1 MMRWAFRLLLVVAP
15 LPIIG
20 CRSTQSVLFP
30 QGPRAAEIE
39 HLAWI
44 LFGFGG
50 IVLAAV
56 VLTLWLAVSGSS
68 GVRAGLANRDIVVGA
83 GIILPAITLTGFLAY
98 SLWLMQAGVRPSE
111 RNEVYRI
118 GVTGEQWW
126 WRLSY
131 RGADGREFAG
141 ANEIRIPVN
150 RTIEFTLQTADV
162 IHSFWVPNLA
172 GKLDMIPGRTTRL
185 ETLADRP
192 GMFRGQCAEYCG
204 GPHALMAF
212 RVIAMPQDQFEAW
225 LFRESAPALSP
236 ATEQEGRG
244 EALFLSAGCGG
255 CHTIR
260 GTKANGTLGPDLT
273 HVGARQALGAD
284 TLPMNRI
291 NLERFISENQ
301 HVKPGNTMPE
311 FRIFTGPERMAL
323 AAYLLSL
330 R

>member
-1 MMRWAFRLLLVVAP
+1 MNQWSLRLLVVVAQ
-15 LPIIG
+15 LPFIG

-56 VLTLWLAVSGSS
+56 VLTLWLAVSGPS
-68 GVRAGLANRDIVVGA
+68 GVRSTLSSREIVVGG
-83 GIILPAITLTGFLAY
+83 GIIFPAITLTGLLTY
-98 SLWLMQAGVRPSE
+98 SLWLMQAGVRSSD
-111 RNEVYRI
+111 RNEVYHI
-118 GVTGEQWW
+118 GIIGEQWW
-126 WRLSY
+126 WRVSY
-131 RGADGREFAG
+131 RGADGREFAS
-141 ANEIRIPVN
+141 ANEIHIPMN
-150 RTIEFTLQTADV
+150 RVIEFTLQTADV

-185 ETLADRP
+185 VTSADRS
-192 GMFRGQCAEYCG
+192 GIFRGQCAEYCG

-225 LFRESAPALSP
+225 LARESAPALHP
-236 ATEQEGRG
+236 ATEQEARG
-244 EALFLSAGCGG
+244 QAVFLSAGCGA

-260 GTKANGTLGPDLT
+260 GTKAKGTVGPDLT
-273 HVGARQALGAD
+273 HVGARQAIGAD

-291 NLERFISENQ
+291 NLERFVSENQ
-301 HVKPGNTMPE
+301 HIKPGNIMPE
-311 FRIFTGPERMAL
+311 FRIFSAPDRMAL